1 MVLFRQALP
10 PYSGPFSVST
20 LDLELPVVQPLHRSS
35 FSKATLK
42 STGNPALQL
51 DTVLATIFYPAAT
64 GDPRSSSSSTRQTW
78 LQRPVSQTADGYAR
92 FLNFGRPWILRAL
105 FWIVGARIRLPVQSD
120 VPLADK
126 FSPSTAS
133 SDTLVGS
140 DTFPLVIFSHGLSG
154 TRATY
159 RCALYRVSMHRI
171 PCSPRALTATGAA
184 KSPREGSSLPR
195 SSTEMARALCPSCV
209 SRTARSASSTTCDR
223 RSTWSTLL
231 LPAAHHQSRPPGRPA
246 PLTPCQHRTD
256 TPDPRSWPTGTR
268 PQTSLEFRSSAQLPF
283 RLAEISALLH
293 HLRRL
298 NAGEGAAIARENRRR
313 DHGEGTVGRWLEGWK
328 GRIALDGEMVMA
340 GHSFGGAT
348 TVRSPTPAGL
358 LGRSP
363 DPTSGHDPQ
372 IQVLRAGLSAF
383 PFSRGIALDPWAD
396 PIPPAPTRRRSSS
409 VSQLA
414 AAAASTPSGQSDPAA
429 SATPDPNGGKTTT
442 EGGDVPLDVRVPLLV
457 INSEAFTL
465 WKAHYKLVRDIVAA
479 VGGGAERYLL
489 TLGASPSFPAP
500 RLCESRGWADANR
513 ITRAAVGSIHTSFSD
528 LPLLL
533 SSLPLVPSALSRR
546 TGARVDPLVGLEA
559 VVVACG
565 EFLAPLSGEE
575 RKDGRVLRRGI
586 DEGEGEERGEDG
598 KTRLRGE
605 PGSWRVHVAGEG
617 KKKTA

>member
-154 TRATY
+154 TRTTY
-159 RCALYRVSMHRI
+159 SHWCGEIASRGFIVAAIEHRDGSGPVSVVRLENGEERVVDY
-171 PCSPRALTATGAA
+171 L
-184 KSPREGSSLPR
+184 
-195 SSTEMARALCPSCV
+195 
-209 SRTARSASSTTCDR
+209 
-223 RSTWSTLL
+223 
-231 LPAAHHQSRPPGRPA
+231 RPEEH
-246 PLTPCQHRTD
+246 LD
-256 TPDPRSWPTGTR
+256 WPTGTR

-348 TVRSPTPAGL
+348 T
-358 LGRSP
+358 
-363 DPTSGHDPQ
+363 

-489 TLGASPSFPAP
+489 TL
-500 RLCESRGWADANR
+500 
-513 ITRAAVGSIHTSFSD
+513 VGSIHTSFSD

-559 VVVACG
+559 VVAACG

-575 RKDGRVLRRGI
+575 RKDGGVLRRGI